1 MNFFYG
7 EKMKYCHKFYF
18 VVKSDM
24 LPHIYFVGK
33 LFIFAITLN
42 FLAKNN
48 CLRTYNYKL
57 VTNIFYPKKSFTTK
71 YFILI
76 TN

>member
-7 EKMKYCHKFYF
+7 KFYF

-24 LPHIYFVGK
+24 LPHIYFVEK
-33 LFIFAITLN
+33 LFIFAIILN
-42 FLAKNN
+42 FMAKNN
-48 CLRTYNYKL
+48 CSQTYNNKL
-57 VTNIFYPKKSFTTK
+57 GTNIFYPKKYFTTK